1 MNREM
6 LEMVEVLAQEKSV
19 PREVVFGVLET
30 ALASAVKKANFAG
43 EDADVEVH
51 VDRDTGDYRAWRRW
65 LIVADDQGLQEPD
78 RQEMFS
84 DIHDQY
90 PDLNVGDYIRVEVQ
104 NINSSG
110 RRFAQDAKQV
120 ILQRLRDAERE
131 QMLVE
136 FLARD
141 EKVVSGLVKRMDK
154 GDAIVEIG
162 KVEARL
168 PRSEMLP
175 KESFRPGDRV
185 RAYVARVDRTC
196 KGQQVFLSR
205 TSPEFIK
212 ELFALQVPEI
222 EEIKSAARDPGSRAK
237 IAVQAK
243 DARLDPVGTCIG
255 VRGTRVNAVSN
266 ELGGERVDI
275 VVWDDEPA
283 QFVVSALEPAKV
295 SGVVMLEDTHTM
307 EVVVDEENLA
317 IAIGRAGQNVR
328 LASELTGWKIDI
340 MTDEEANAK
349 RDEETSKIRSEFVE
363 KLEVGEDVADIL
375 IENGFSSIEEVAY
388 VPESE
393 LLEIEAFDADTVK
406 ELRERARN
414 KCLMQDLEREENLR
428 QAEPEMVALE
438 GMDNDLVNVL
448 VAHGVKTR
456 DDLAE
461 LAVDE
466 LVEMSGIEE
475 ERASKLILAARAHWF
490 NK

>member
-1 MNREM
+1 
-6 LEMVEVLAQEKSV
+6 
-19 PREVVFGVLET
+19 
-30 ALASAVKKANFAG
+30 
-43 EDADVEVH
+43 
-51 VDRDTGDYRAWRRW
+51 
-65 LIVADDQGLQEPD
+65 
-78 RQEMFS
+78 
-84 DIHDQY
+84 
-90 PDLNVGDYIRVEVQ
+90 
-104 NINSSG
+104 
-110 RRFAQDAKQV
+110 
-120 ILQRLRDAERE
+120 
-131 QMLVE
+131 
-136 FLARD
+136 
-141 EKVVSGLVKRMDK
+141 MDK

-185 RAYVARVDRTC
+185 RAYVARIDRSC
-196 KGQQVFLSR
+196 KGQQIFLSR
-205 TSPEFIK
+205 TSPDFIK

-222 EEIKSAARDPGSRAK
+222 EEGLLEIKSAARDPGSRAK

-349 RDEETSKIRSEFVE
+349 RDEETSKIRAEFVE
-363 KLEVGEDVADIL
+363 KLDVGEDVADIL

-393 LLEIEAFDADTVK
+393 LLEIEAFDEDTVK
-406 ELRERARN
+406 VLRERARN

-428 QAEPEMVALE
+428 QAEPEMVSLE

-456 DDLAE
+456 DELAE

-466 LVEMSGIEE
+466 LVEMSGIDQ

-490 NK
+490 NN

>member
-1 MNREM
+1 
-6 LEMVEVLAQEKSV
+6 
-19 PREVVFGVLET
+19 
-30 ALASAVKKANFAG
+30 
-43 EDADVEVH
+43 
-51 VDRDTGDYRAWRRW
+51 
-65 LIVADDQGLQEPD
+65 
-78 RQEMFS
+78 
-84 DIHDQY
+84 
-90 PDLNVGDYIRVEVQ
+90 
-104 NINSSG
+104 
-110 RRFAQDAKQV
+110 
-120 ILQRLRDAERE
+120 
-131 QMLVE
+131 
-136 FLARD
+136 
-141 EKVVSGLVKRMDK
+141 
-154 GDAIVEIG
+154 
-162 KVEARL
+162 
-168 PRSEMLP
+168 MLP

-185 RAYVARVDRTC
+185 RAYVARIDRSC
-196 KGQQVFLSR
+196 KGQQIFLSR
-205 TSPEFIK
+205 TSPDFIK

-222 EEIKSAARDPGSRAK
+222 EEGLLEIKSAARDPGSRAK

-349 RDEETSKIRSEFVE
+349 RDEETSKIRAEFVE
-363 KLEVGEDVADIL
+363 KLDVGEDVADIL

-393 LLEIEAFDADTVK
+393 LLEIEAFDEDTVK
-406 ELRERARN
+406 VLRERARN

-428 QAEPEMVALE
+428 QAEPEMVSLE

-448 VAHGVKTR
+448 VARRRTGGNER
-456 DDLAE
+456 NRSRACLE
-461 LAVDE
+461 VDFGCSRP
-466 LVEMSGIEE
+466 LVQQLKRALSKKY
-475 ERASKLILAARAHWF
+475 ERREYGKFDRFRVGQRNESDCRRIASSAQKRWH
-490 NK
+490 